1 MKPIHSIIVF
11 GHIMI
16 ALFIC
21 GIVNTCYKKWQEI
34 EAWESDKRQIDELR
48 KEINN
53 IYIPIDRVFSIR

>member
-1 MKPIHSIIVF
+1 
-11 GHIMI
+11 MI

-53 IYIPIDRVFSIR
+53 IYIPIDRVFSIG